1 MAPEPGMAASRL
13 RLAVCLTLV
22 YAGQALCVVVRW
34 DHIRDYL
41 TGWQVTG
48 DGIAK
53 ARFAGVTTGPEHRPG
68 MVAAV
73 RPAAVLYE
81 KGQLAWIEVID
92 TMGPPPDSWDAE
104 DLTVFDR
111 NGKPLSATSPSSYY
125 AGAREGNGTLS
136 YVAIKFAAPLP
147 DPYDM
152 TIRLRLIK
160 RGTTTPMLTFH
171 AMGKIEQAPAAHGE
185 DGK

>member
-1 MAPEPGMAASRL
+1 MAAGRF
-13 RLAVCLTLV
+13 RLALCLTLV
-22 YAGQALCVVVRW
+22 YVGLALCVVVRW
-34 DHIRDYL
+34 DQIRDYL

-53 ARFAGVTTGPEHRPG
+53 ARFAGVTAGPEHRPG
-68 MVAAV
+68 RVGAV

-92 TMGPPPDSWDAE
+92 TMGPPADSWDTQ
-104 DLTVFDR
+104 DLSVFDR
-111 NGKPLSATSPSSYY
+111 NGKALSAISPSSYY

-136 YVAIKFAAPLP
+136 YVAIKLAAPIP

-152 TIRLRLIK
+152 TIRMRLTK
-160 RGTTTPMLTFH
+160 RGITTPMLTFH
-171 AMGKIEQAPAAHGE
+171 AAGKIERAPAAGGE
-185 DGK
+185 NGK